1 MVNMNSI
8 PEEYHNF
15 ADVFS
20 KSKAGKLAEHQPYDF
35 KINLDEGTSLHSVP
49 STPCPMRN
57 LQLCISS
64 LMRTLPLGSSIPHA
78 HPMGPWFS
86 LSVKK
91 TVHYGFAL

>member
-35 KINLDEGTSLHSVP
+35 KIRLDKGTSP
-49 STPCPMRN
+49 PF
-57 LQLCISS
+57 
-64 LMRTLPLGSSIPHA
+64 
-78 HPMGPWFS
+78 GPIYS
-86 LSVKK
+86 LSQE
-91 TVHYGFAL
+91 